1 MIIRDS
7 DALDYH
13 SMGRPGKIEVVP
25 SKPCLTQRDLS
36 MAYTPGVAVPCLKI
50 RDDPRDAFKYTGKGN
65 LVAVVSN
72 GTAVL
77 GLGDIGALA
86 GKPVMEGKGVLFKR
100 FADVDVFDI
109 ELDTHDPDDIIKCVK
124 LLEPTFGGINLE
136 DIKAPECF
144 YIEETLKKEMKIPVF
159 HDDQH
164 GTAIIS
170 GAALLNAL
178 EIVGKDIG
186 KVRVV
191 FSGAGA
197 AGIACANMYVALGVD
212 PQNIL
217 MVDSKGVLHEG
228 REKMNAY
235 KEAYRRKTHCKTL
248 ADAMKDADAF
258 VGVSVK
264 GMVTQDMVRSMAKN
278 PIIFAMAN
286 PDPEITYPDAKAAR
300 SDLIMATGRSD
311 YPNQVNNVLGF
322 PFIFR
327 GALDVRASAINDE
340 MKIAAAHALA
350 TLAKEDVP
358 DVVIKAYGG
367 ERFSFGREYIIPK
380 PFDPRVLTWEA
391 PAVAKAAVA
400 TGVATLPIADWDEYV
415 AILERRIL
423 GRGREVMRVVRQK
436 AMRSKSKRIV
446 FPEGG
451 EEKVLRACQQMVD
464 DKIAEPVLLGS
475 EDEIRAHVKQLGLDL
490 TGVEIVDHVKSK
502 KAGAYAKRL
511 YELRQR
517 AGVTPF
523 EADRLLRDPHY
534 FGVMMVHTGDADGLV
549 CGLNRSYPDTIRP
562 ALQIIRLKEGV
573 TRVAGMYCM
582 VLKDKVLFFADA
594 TVNIDPSA
602 EELAEIAI
610 MAALIA
616 KEDFGIEPRVAML
629 SFSNFGSV
637 KHPFADKMRRATAI
651 AHQLAPDLLLDGEMA
666 ADTALVPEICQ
677 TTFPHS
683 KIVGDANV
691 LIFPGLTSGNVA
703 YKLVQ
708 HLAGAEVI
716 GPILMGLN
724 RPVNVLNHYSSVSE
738 IVNIAAIT
746 AVMARRAGQ
755 PVVPAQS
762 RAEALVR

>member
-1 MIIRDS
+1 MIRDN
-7 DALDYH
+7 DTLDYH
-13 SMGRPGKIEVVP
+13 SMGRPGKLEVIP

-36 MAYTPGVAVPCLKI
+36 MAYTPGVAVPCLRI
-50 RDDPRDAFKYTGKGN
+50 RDDPNDAFKYTGKGN
-65 LVAVVSN
+65 LVAVISN

-109 ELDTHDPDDIIKCVK
+109 ELDTHDADEIIKCVK

-144 YIEETLKKEMKIPVF
+144 HIEETLKKEMTIPVF

-170 GAALLNAL
+170 GAALMNAIEL
-178 EIVGKDIG
+178 VGKDFKKI
-186 KVRVV
+186 RVV

-197 AGIACANMYVALGVD
+197 AGIACANMYIALGVD
-212 PQNIL
+212 PKNIL
-217 MVDSKGVLHEG
+217 MVDSKGVLHDG
-228 REKMNAY
+228 REKMNPY
-235 KEAYRRKTHCKTL
+235 KEKYRRKTSARTL
-248 ADAMKDADAF
+248 ADALKDADVF
-258 VGVSVK
+258 VGVSAK
-264 GMVTQDMVRSMAKN
+264 GLVTPDMVRSMAKD

-300 SDLIMATGRSD
+300 TDVIMATGRSD

-327 GALDVRASAINDE
+327 GALDVRARAINDQ
-340 MKIAAAHALA
+340 MKVAAAHALA
-350 TLAKEDVP
+350 KLAKEDVP

-391 PAVAKAAVA
+391 PAVARAAVE
-400 TGVATLPIADWDEYV
+400 TGVATAPIKDWDEYV
-415 AILERRIL
+415 AVLERRIL

-436 AMRSKSKRIV
+436 ARSKSKRIV

-451 EEKVLRACQQMVD
+451 EEKVLRACQQIID
-464 DKIAEPVLLGS
+464 DKIAEPVLLGDA
-475 EDEIRAHVKQLGLDL
+475 EEIRAHVAELGLDFA
-490 TGVEIVDHVKSK
+490 GVEIVDHRHSA
-502 KAGAYAKRL
+502 KAEFYAKGL
-511 YELRQR
+511 FDLRQR

-523 EADRLLRDPHY
+523 EADRLLKDPHY
-534 FGVMMVHTGDADGLV
+534 FGVMMVQTGDADGLV

-562 ALQIIRLKEGV
+562 ALQIIQLKEGV

-602 EELAEIAI
+602 EELAEIAV

-616 KEDFGIEPRVAML
+616 KEDFSIEPRVAML

-637 KHPFADKMRRATAI
+637 KHPYAEKMRRATAI
-651 AHQLAPDLLLDGEMA
+651 AKRLAPDLVLDGEMA
-666 ADTALVPEICQ
+666 ADTALVPEICR

-683 KIVGDANV
+683 RIAGDANV

-716 GPILMGLN
+716 GPILMGLK

-738 IVNIAAIT
+738 IVNITAIT
-746 AVMARRAGQ
+746 AVMARRANQ
-755 PVVPAQS
+755 SVVSAPG
-762 RAEALVR
+762 RAEKVGR

>member
-1 MIIRDS
+1 MIRDN

-13 SMGRPGKIEVVP
+13 STGRPGKLEVVP

-36 MAYTPGVAVPCLKI
+36 MAYTPGVAVPCLRI
-50 RDDPRDAFKYTGKGN
+50 RDDARDAYKYTGKGN

-109 ELDTHDPDDIIKCVK
+109 ELDTHDPDEIIKCVK

-144 YIEETLKKEMKIPVF
+144 YIEETLKKEMTIPVF

-170 GAALLNAL
+170 GAALLNAI
-178 EIVGKDIG
+178 EIVKKDAKKI
-186 KVRVV
+186 RVV

-197 AGIACANMYVALGVD
+197 AGIACANMYIALGVD
-212 PQNIL
+212 PKNIL
-217 MVDSKGVLHEG
+217 MVDSKGVLNDR

-235 KEAYRRKTHCKTL
+235 KEMYRRKTSAETL
-248 ADAMKDADAF
+248 GDALKDADVF
-258 VGVSVK
+258 VGVSAK
-264 GMVTQDMVRSMAKN
+264 GLVSQDMVRSMAKD

-300 SDLIMATGRSD
+300 SDVIMATGRSD

-327 GALDVRASAINDE
+327 GALDVRARAINDE

-380 PFDPRVLTWEA
+380 PFDPRVLTREA

-400 TGVATLPIADWDEYV
+400 TGVATAPISDWDEYTAV
-415 AILERRIL
+415 LERRIL
-423 GRGREVMRVVRQK
+423 GKGREVMRVVRQK
-436 AMRSKSKRIV
+436 AIRSKSKRIV

-451 EEKVLRACQQMVD
+451 EEKVLRACQQIVD
-464 DKIAEPVLLGS
+464 DKIAEPVLLGKA
-475 EDEIRAHVKQLGLDL
+475 DEIRAHAKDLGIDL
-490 TGVEIVDHVKSK
+490 AGVEIVDHMKSPN
-502 KAGAYAKRL
+502 ADPYAKRL
-511 YELRQR
+511 FDLRQR

-523 EADRLLRDPHY
+523 EADRLLKDPHY
-534 FGVMMVHTGDADGLV
+534 FGVMMVQGGDADGLV

-562 ALQIIRLKEGV
+562 ALQVIQLKEGV

-602 EELAEIAI
+602 EELAEVAV

-637 KHPFADKMRRATAI
+637 KHPFAEKMRRATAL
-651 AHQLAPDLLLDGEMA
+651 AKRLAPELVLDGEMA

-683 KIVGDANV
+683 RIAGDANV

-738 IVNIAAIT
+738 IVNITAIT
-746 AVMARRAGQ
+746 AVMARRANQ
-755 PVVPAQS
+755 PVVASQGRAQKVG
-762 RAEALVR
+762 R